1 MQELAGAALA
11 LHELLVEEEERI
23 LYDPAVQS
31 GLSRDPV
38 VEAIPLDT
46 VLHDRM
52 WVLLERIF
60 ASLEHVGGE
69 LGASRDNLTRTLLER
84 IDASRTLGG

>member
-46 VLHDRM
+46 VST
-52 WVLLERIF
+52 I
-60 ASLEHVGGE
+60 
-69 LGASRDNLTRTLLER
+69 
-84 IDASRTLGG
+84 